1 VVQTKTVKTKMNIQI
16 ALMIAIALI
25 IGLASIGARAED
37 TTTTDKPARPER
49 PEKATAKGP
58 NAAELKDIIKAFQAQ
73 KKEFLAQR
81 KQEQVESRD
90 KAREELG
97 NSGSV
102 GTAITEARDAINE
115 AKQISREQARKLA
128 EEAKESAKEGR
139 KRD

>member
-1 VVQTKTVKTKMNIQI
+1 MNIQI
-16 ALMIAIALI
+16 GLMIAIALI

-37 TTTTDKPARPER
+37 TTTTSDQPVRPER
-49 PEKATAKGP
+49 PEKANGKGP

-90 KAREELG
+90 KVRDEVG
-97 NSGSV
+97 GSGSV
-102 GTAITEARDAINE
+102 GAAISEAKDAIAE
-115 AKQISREQARKLA
+115 AKRISREQARKLA
-128 EEAKESAKEGR
+128 DEAKESAKEGR

>member
-1 VVQTKTVKTKMNIQI
+1 VVQKKKVKTKMNIQI
-16 ALMIAIALI
+16 ALMIAIALV

-37 TTTTDKPARPER
+37 TTSDTPARPER
-49 PEKATAKGP
+49 PEKASAKGP

-97 NSGSV
+97 NSGTV
-102 GTAITEARDAINE
+102 GAAISEAKDAIAE
-115 AKQISREQARKLA
+115 AKRIAREQARKLA
-128 EEAKESAKEGR
+128 DEAKESAKEGH